1 MMAKFVL
8 ILYVPGIP
16 ALSMS
21 DIDFDFGGVW
31 PKEIIKSNRDC
42 LYVLVRNVTLLLLL
56 LLLSTHL
63 NIFRVS
69 GEIEIQQTLMSRD
82 PERFLVKYELDF
94 FLGCQRV
101 FRSTQVYI

>member
-1 MMAKFVL
+1 
-8 ILYVPGIP
+8 LYVPGIP

-56 LLLSTHL
+56 LPFSFSVVL
-63 NIFRVS
+63 NC
-69 GEIEIQQTLMSRD
+69 IQ
-82 PERFLVKYELDF
+82 
-94 FLGCQRV
+94 LGG
-101 FRSTQVYI
+101 S

>member
-42 LYVLVRNVTLLLLL
+42 LSNQQFLQIWN
-56 LLLSTHL
+56 
-63 NIFRVS
+63 S
-69 GEIEIQQTLMSRD
+69 GA
-82 PERFLVKYELDF
+82 DF
-94 FLGCQRV
+94 FRGWNIQYFSIGV
-101 FRSTQVYI
+101 KNHYISAEHVVLTW

>member
-56 LLLSTHL
+56 LLLFYSL
-63 NIFRVS
+63 SRIV
-69 GEIEIQQTLMSRD
+69 IEL
-82 PERFLVKYELDF
+82 
-94 FLGCQRV
+94 
-101 FRSTQVYI
+101 RSCEGR

>member
-56 LLLSTHL
+56 LLLKTIKEQKKQLFTQSTMTK
-63 NIFRVS
+63 R
-69 GEIEIQQTLMSRD
+69 
-82 PERFLVKYELDF
+82 
-94 FLGCQRV
+94 
-101 FRSTQVYI
+101 

>member
-56 LLLSTHL
+56 LLLLSLQSFHIGVTLHFELLERKKEQRKEREERQKVEKAPCSKL
-63 NIFRVS
+63 NLI
-69 GEIEIQQTLMSRD
+69 IYNI
-82 PERFLVKYELDF
+82 
-94 FLGCQRV
+94 
-101 FRSTQVYI
+101 I

>member
-56 LLLSTHL
+56 LLLLYFQGLWGDRNTANFDKQSSL
-63 NIFRVS
+63 QYWI
-69 GEIEIQQTLMSRD
+69 I
-82 PERFLVKYELDF
+82 
-94 FLGCQRV
+94 
-101 FRSTQVYI
+101 

>member
-42 LYVLVRNVTLLLLL
+42 LC
-56 LLLSTHL
+56 
-63 NIFRVS
+63 IKIK
-69 GEIEIQQTLMSRD
+69 EITQ
-82 PERFLVKYELDF
+82 KYIW
-94 FLGCQRV
+94 G
-101 FRSTQVYI
+101 

>member
-56 LLLSTHL
+56 LLLHS
-63 NIFRVS
+63 I
-69 GEIEIQQTLMSRD
+69 IATLCAKH
-82 PERFLVKYELDF
+82 VTK
-94 FLGCQRV
+94 
-101 FRSTQVYI
+101 I

>member
-31 PKEIIKSNRDC
+31 PSNFSIIGTEFAEHSRVGRRGVN
-42 LYVLVRNVTLLLLL
+42 YFGVL
-56 LLLSTHL
+56 
-63 NIFRVS
+63 
-69 GEIEIQQTLMSRD
+69 
-82 PERFLVKYELDF
+82 
-94 FLGCQRV
+94 
-101 FRSTQVYI
+101 

>member
-56 LLLSTHL
+56 LLLL
-63 NIFRVS
+63 PFWLRRDRPRS
-69 GEIEIQQTLMSRD
+69 GQ
-82 PERFLVKYELDF
+82 F
-94 FLGCQRV
+94 F
-101 FRSTQVYI
+101 

>member
-56 LLLSTHL
+56 LKTKRGHDAYLLFIFY
-63 NIFRVS
+63 NI
-69 GEIEIQQTLMSRD
+69 
-82 PERFLVKYELDF
+82 
-94 FLGCQRV
+94 
-101 FRSTQVYI
+101 YIYYYTCTCTCNV

>member
-1 MMAKFVL
+1 MAKFVL

-56 LLLSTHL
+56 L
-63 NIFRVS
+63 
-69 GEIEIQQTLMSRD
+69 
-82 PERFLVKYELDF
+82 FLTKKNLKNDILPWKKKKKCCVTKVAY
-94 FLGCQRV
+94 
-101 FRSTQVYI
+101 

>member
-56 LLLSTHL
+56 LLLHQVTPYTKSQEAPCK
-63 NIFRVS
+63 RSVS
-69 GEIEIQQTLMSRD
+69 
-82 PERFLVKYELDF
+82 Y
-94 FLGCQRV
+94 
-101 FRSTQVYI
+101 

>member
-56 LLLSTHL
+56 LLLLLHSPLQVLIRDLLRFSKNH
-63 NIFRVS
+63 IGMRM
-69 GEIEIQQTLMSRD
+69 LM
-82 PERFLVKYELDF
+82 
-94 FLGCQRV
+94 
-101 FRSTQVYI
+101 

>member
-21 DIDFDFGGVW
+21 DIDFDFGGEGNHKKH
-31 PKEIIKSNRDC
+31 PDC

-56 LLLSTHL
+56 LL
-63 NIFRVS
+63 
-69 GEIEIQQTLMSRD
+69 
-82 PERFLVKYELDF
+82 Y
-94 FLGCQRV
+94 
-101 FRSTQVYI
+101 

>member
-56 LLLSTHL
+56 LLLWYNNSYVLRTTVHVKIQSVL
-63 NIFRVS
+63 YDNDTILIYSKTPFRPTKHSV
-69 GEIEIQQTLMSRD
+69 
-82 PERFLVKYELDF
+82 
-94 FLGCQRV
+94 
-101 FRSTQVYI
+101 

>member
-56 LLLSTHL
+56 LVLGQLSHQES
-63 NIFRVS
+63 RSKS
-69 GEIEIQQTLMSRD
+69 GRD
-82 PERFLVKYELDF
+82 A
-94 FLGCQRV
+94 
-101 FRSTQVYI
+101 